1 MKLNSFIG
9 TSALVGVTA
18 LALTA
23 GPTAQ
28 ASDAIAD
35 FYKGK
40 TIRVIVGS
48 GPGGGYDTYAR
59 LIARHLGKL
68 IPGNPKFLVQNKDGA
83 GSIIAMNYVQNKMKK
98 DGTAIGAIQR
108 NVALVQIMG
117 QPGPQF
123 EAAKLNWLGSLANE
137 AGACGIATRTGIKSF
152 DDVFK
157 KEFIMGGTG
166 PNDTEFVPALMNN
179 LLGAKFK
186 LIRGYPSTPP
196 VHLAIERG
204 EVDGVCQSW
213 SSLYDQGGRL
223 IDSGAMKPV
232 IQLSLKSSAAMDKR
246 GIPMIWDYVNA
257 KRVTKGFS
265 VDDVKSYF
273 HLVFAAKAMGRPF
286 TMAAGVPAE
295 RVKAMRAAFTKMAS
309 DPAFL
314 ADAKKQR
321 RVVDLV
327 TGDEIQTIVENMAK
341 TPKNMLN
348 NLDALMKFKGKTAM
362 VKLKMLK
369 HTGKVV
375 ETKNG
380 NRSIVIN
387 YKGKK
392 VLAKISGSR
401 TKTTLGGK
409 KVKRKA
415 FKVGM
420 TCTFV
425 YLKPGSEA
433 KEVSCK
439 K

>member
-1 MKLNSFIG
+1 MKLNTFIS
-9 TSALVGVTA
+9 TTALIGAAA

-23 GPTAQ
+23 APAVQ

-40 TIRVIVGS
+40 TMRIIVGS

-59 LIARHLGKL
+59 LIARHIGKL
-68 IPGNPKFLVQNKDGA
+68 IPGNPKFIVQNKDGA
-83 GSIIAMNYVQNKMKK
+83 GSIIAMNYVQNRMPK
-98 DGTAIGAIQR
+98 DGTAIAAVQR

-117 QPGPQF
+117 QPGPKF
-123 EAAKLNWLGSLANE
+123 EAGKLNWLGSLANE
-137 AGACGIATRTGIKSF
+137 AGACGIATRTGVKTF

-166 PNDTEFVPALMNN
+166 PNDTEIIPALMNN

-223 IDSGAMKPV
+223 IDSGALKPV
-232 IQLSLKSSAAMDKR
+232 VQLSLKSSAEMNKR

-257 KRVTKGFS
+257 KHVTKGFS
-265 VDDVKSYF
+265 VDDVKNYF
-273 HLVFAAKAMGRPF
+273 QLVFAAKAMGRPF

-295 RVKAMRAAFTKMAS
+295 RVKAIRAAFTKMAS

-327 TGDEIQTIVENMAK
+327 TGDEIQAIVEKMAK
-341 TPKNMLN
+341 TPKNMLS
-348 NLDALMKFKGKTAM
+348 NLDTLMKFKGKTAM

-369 HTGKVV
+369 HTGKIV

-380 NRSIVIN
+380 NRSIVID

-425 YLKPGSEA
+425 YLRPGSEA